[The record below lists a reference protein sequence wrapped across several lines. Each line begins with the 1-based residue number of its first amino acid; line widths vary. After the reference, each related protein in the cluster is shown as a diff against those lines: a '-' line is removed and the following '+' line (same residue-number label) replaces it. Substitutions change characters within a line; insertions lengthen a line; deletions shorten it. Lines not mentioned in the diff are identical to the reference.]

1 MTEKSS
7 AKIQAEYYEKQI
19 NEDKRIFFWQYCEFL
34 LWLPIP
40 MSYEVWSELHRIV
53 DKEKNGDVE

>member
-7 AKIQAEYYEKQI
+7 AKIQAEYYKKQLD
-19 NEDKRIFFWQYCEFL
+19 EDKRIFFWQYCEFL

-40 MSYEVWSELHRIV
+40 MSYEVWSELHRII
-53 DKEKNGDVE
+53 DEERL